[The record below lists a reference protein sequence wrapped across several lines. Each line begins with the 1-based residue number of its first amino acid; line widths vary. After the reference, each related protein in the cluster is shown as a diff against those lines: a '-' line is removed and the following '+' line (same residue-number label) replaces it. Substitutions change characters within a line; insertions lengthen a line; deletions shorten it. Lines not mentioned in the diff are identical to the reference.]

1 MLLATTGARAASG
14 AWSRLAALHGAPVI
28 IAGWIAF
35 GVLVYLIGMVVS
47 VGCYWIQ
54 MMLDGEP
61 DDQITLDHLGKDVGG
76 GLAIWPLL
84 LLFSI
89 TCIAMMGTRLA
100 LLRVRRAVRTP
111 PLRPAGPCVPVWG
124 GYRDPPRCPTCNN
137 AIQNG

>member
-61 DDQITLDHLGKDVGG
+61 DDQIMPIRFSPTRACFQQVTACRQKND
-76 GLAIWPLL
+76 AI
-84 LLFSI
+84 
-89 TCIAMMGTRLA
+89 RLTPTTDA
-100 LLRVRRAVRTP
+100 L
-111 PLRPAGPCVPVWG
+111 
-124 GYRDPPRCPTCNN
+124 Y
-137 AIQNG
+137 